1 MKWVSSLVR
10 FFFLIIEKGSHANE
24 IVQKDLHLV
33 VFIPHYSMDMFF
45 EWVRKEEAEVMREG
59 ARKGGNWE
67 TYKIIVD
74 TES

>member
-1 MKWVSSLVR
+1 MKSVSSLVS
-10 FFFLIIEKGSHANE
+10 FFFLIIEKGSHAN
-24 IVQKDLHLV
+24 QKDLHWV
-33 VFIPHYSMDMFF
+33 IFTPRHSMAMFF